1 MSGLLT
7 LVSGLLSSVS
17 GLLSFVSGL
26 LSFVRKPTPDPS
38 QREGRLER
46 TCTPLP

>member
-17 GLLSFVSGL
+17 GLLSWVSEDVA
-26 LSFVRKPTPDPS
+26 SVIYDRS
-38 QREGRLER
+38 
-46 TCTPLP
+46 